1 MTYVEWS
8 VLGALLLLLEL
19 FVPGVYL
26 LWFGIAGLIVGCI
39 TYMLELSLFW
49 QWACFAGLSVV
60 TTVVGFYIYK
70 KVIKRSKSEYP
81 HLNDLASQYLGKTV
95 ELIADVVNGETKVK
109 VADSVWIASCKEDL
123 KVGDIARVVG
133 VAKNGVIL
141 IIQSI
146 KK

>member
-1 MTYVEWS
+1 MGHS
-8 VLGALLLLLEL
+8 ISSLSRLI
-19 FVPGVYL
+19 YL
-26 LWFGIAGLIVGCI
+26 N
-39 TYMLELSLFW
+39 SN
-49 QWACFAGLSVV
+49 
-60 TTVVGFYIYK
+60 IYK

>member
-19 FVPGVYL
+19 FVPGIYL
-26 LWFGIAGLIVGCI
+26 IWFGIAGLIVGGI
-39 TYMLELSLFW
+39 TYVFELSLAVQIF
-49 QWACFAGLSVV
+49 CFAIASVIS
-60 TTVVGFYIYK
+60 TVVGFRIYK
-70 KVIKRSKSEYP
+70 KLLKTKKPEYP
-81 HLNDLASQYLGKTV
+81 HLNDLASQYLGKNV

-123 KVGDIARVVG
+123 KAGDSARVVG